1 MRTAVVAGYF
11 DQEGVVLNTDYE
23 RFSLRLNTDYTA
35 SDKLTMG
42 FNLAPTY
49 VRDNTPRTD
58 GSRGT
63 GILFNAL
70 HTWPNM
76 PIYDDAGELT
86 YFNRF
91 PSETGNIFAYP
102 NYVRSA
108 LEITNETKQTNLL
121 SNAYVQ
127 YEPIEGLLVKSTINA
142 EIRNSKY
149 FYFNPSTATPGMN
162 QAIPTVARTTRN
174 NQEIFS
180 WLNEN
185 TVTYTKSINDHN
197 FQFLGG
203 FTNQKYRLDRTQ
215 VVGDTYADDRL
226 PTVQGAININRGSTI
241 SDVQEWSLTS
251 FLSRVT
257 YNYQGK
263 YLLTGAI
270 RADGSSRF
278 GSENRWGI
286 FPSVS
291 AGWVLSDEGFLN
303 TSDKVSFAKIRG
315 SFGVTGN
322 NNIGN
327 YTQYALVNNT
337 VNHVFDNNV
346 VPGAAVTSLSNPFLG
361 WETTQQ
367 FDIGLDLG
375 LFDDRI
381 QFIYDFYTKNTTNLL
396 YNVQIPQEAG
406 FGSFTDNIGE
416 IKFWGHEFA
425 ITSRNTQG
433 KLLWT
438 TNANISFNRN
448 EVMDLAEGIDRVY
461 GNVHITQVGQPFG
474 QFYGLRKL
482 GNYMNEEDLNNSPQV
497 PGRSVVGSIKLED
510 LNGDGI
516 ITRGGDND
524 DRTIIG
530 NPFPDFTYG
539 ITNNFKYG
547 KWDLNIIA
555 SGSHGNQLYMRHLFS
570 TANLDGVFNMVAKA
584 TDRFRSPQDPGEG
597 IFGTTVGGGN
607 VTGIERD
614 WANSNFVYDASFF
627 SIKNITLGYNIGAI
641 KNVIKNARVYAAVQ
655 NVYIFTPYW
664 GGPNPEVS
672 QQNNGSGDG
681 GNLSQGVDLT
691 GYPVPRTFTVGANIT
706 F

>member
-1 MRTAVVAGYF
+1 
-11 DQEGVVLNTDYE
+11 
-23 RFSLRLNTDYTA
+23 
-35 SDKLTMG
+35 
-42 FNLAPTY
+42 
-49 VRDNTPRTD
+49 
-58 GSRGT
+58 
-63 GILFNAL
+63 
-70 HTWPNM
+70 
-76 PIYDDAGELT
+76 
-86 YFNRF
+86 
-91 PSETGNIFAYP
+91 
-102 NYVRSA
+102 
-108 LEITNETKQTNLL
+108 
-121 SNAYVQ
+121 
-127 YEPIEGLLVKSTINA
+127 
-142 EIRNSKY
+142 
-149 FYFNPSTATPGMN
+149 
-162 QAIPTVARTTRN
+162 
-174 NQEIFS
+174 
-180 WLNEN
+180 
-185 TVTYTKSINDHN
+185 
-197 FQFLGG
+197 
-203 FTNQKYRLDRTQ
+203 
-215 VVGDTYADDRL
+215 
-226 PTVQGAININRGSTI
+226 
-241 SDVQEWSLTS
+241 
-251 FLSRVT
+251 
-257 YNYQGK
+257 
-263 YLLTGAI
+263 
-270 RADGSSRF
+270 
-278 GSENRWGI
+278 
-286 FPSVS
+286 
-291 AGWVLSDEGFLN
+291 
-303 TSDKVSFAKIRG
+303 
-315 SFGVTGN
+315 
-322 NNIGN
+322 
-327 YTQYALVNNT
+327 

-381 QFIYDFYTKNTTNLL
+381 TFIYDFYSKNTTNLL

-433 KLLWT
+433 KLVWT

-448 EVMDLAEGIDRVY
+448 EVVDLAEGIDRVY

-497 PGRSVVGSIKLED
+497 PGRSIVGSIKLED
-510 LNGDGI
+510 INGDGI

-547 KWDLNIIA
+547 KWDMNIIA
-555 SGSHGNQLYMRHLFS
+555 SGSYGNQLYMRHLFS

-584 TDRFRSPQDPGEG
+584 ADRFRSPQDPGEG

-614 WANSNFVYDASFF
+614 WPNSNFVYDASFF

-641 KNVIKNARVYAAVQ
+641 KNVIKSARVYASVQ

-672 QQNNGSGDG
+672 QQNNGNGDG